1 MFIASSSLVALLNS
15 VVSPPPREKESC
27 DNKLFAG
34 QGRREQEEQLRE
46 SLMMLWYQVLLYTGK
61 TSQAHVDLEPMYGFL
76 DRQVIV

>member
-27 DNKLFAG
+27 DSKLFCWTG
-34 QGRREQEEQLRE
+34 PQGTAERVFDDALV
-46 SLMMLWYQVLLYTGK
+46 SKCCFTGK

>member
-27 DNKLFAG
+27 DSKLFAG

-46 SLMMLWYQVLLYTGK
+46 SLIMLWYQVLLYRKDFSG
-61 TSQAHVDLEPMYGFL
+61 SRRLGAHV
-76 DRQVIV
+76 RSSR